1 MYVLTKRFRASRVLT
16 TTQFF
21 AIEAFE
27 YIRQHNPHNAKV
39 ITWYPASMTSFF
51 PMFSRDLV
59 PEVEAEVARTGKPF
73 DVVASEVLH

>member
-1 MYVLTKRFRASRVLT
+1 MA
-16 TTQFF
+16 TQFF